1 MKNGPDYCSFRAS
14 SQVYHGYWLTWVGW
28 HSKFGSNSVHGHRQS
43 PTEQQQKVY
52 RFHPLSL
59 QRAVCIL
66 HVISHLIP
74 SLLIFCHASRPFL
87 YTFGCILYLT
97 NYHISLI
104 TSYGTINIRPY
115 LPTGKIRGQVQS
127 TSAKS
132 GVHSSRARA
141 PSKCTQ
147 LDVFAQ
153 HKY

>member
-1 MKNGPDYCSFRAS
+1 MLSHLDAAS
-14 SQVYHGYWLTWVGW
+14 NSVIHLHPPINNVHTKLASKFFMAFGSPSVGW

-66 HVISHLIP
+66 HSFSMVISHLIP

-87 YTFGCILYLT
+87 YMFGCILYLT

-115 LPTGKIRGQVQS
+115 LPTGKI
-127 TSAKS
+127 
-132 GVHSSRARA
+132 
-141 PSKCTQ
+141 
-147 LDVFAQ
+147 
-153 HKY
+153 